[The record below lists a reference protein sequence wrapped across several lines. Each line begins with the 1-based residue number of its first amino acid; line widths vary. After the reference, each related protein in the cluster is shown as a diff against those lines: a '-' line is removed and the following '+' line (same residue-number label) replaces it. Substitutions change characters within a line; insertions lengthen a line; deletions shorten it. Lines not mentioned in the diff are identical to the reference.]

1 MVTDVYSHILD
12 EDRRRNARLFEETF
26 YGRKN
31 LNSKMCEEERKMVEL
46 PADVDPEL
54 LAKVLTNPEMKAL
67 LVSLAKA
74 VGKKQE

>member
-1 MVTDVYSHILD
+1 MVTDVYSHIID
-12 EDRRRNARLFEETF
+12 EDRRRNAQLFEEAF

-31 LNSKMCEEERKMVEL
+31 LNPKMREEERKTVEL

-74 VGKKQE
+74 VGKKQD